1 MPENNDMNNQNPMP
15 QSVPQVDVNVSF
27 GNESAAHGTNNAN
40 VNADD
45 GQMPPVP
52 PYQQPTGSQHDAGDG
67 QIPPAPQPSMQQSQ
81 QYQPAPQGA
90 ARSLYEKGAQDR
102 LPTGDKVLY
111 CLLSAFIPLLG
122 IAVFYFL
129 NRDKSMYEGE
139 YKAKLFWVAIG
150 CVGGWLFGMIIGVSS
165 MSTIMAP
172 LMIMI

>member
-15 QSVPQVDVNVSF
+15 QSAPQVDVDVSF
-27 GNESAAHGTNNAN
+27 GNESAMQGMSDASTNAGC
-40 VNADD
+40 

-52 PYQQPTGSQHDAGDG
+52 PYQQPTGQQQNAGDG
-67 QIPPAPQPSMQQSQ
+67 QMPPAPQQSVQQSQ
-81 QYQPAPQGA
+81 QYQPAPHGA

-102 LPTGDKVLY
+102 LSTGDKVLY

-150 CVGGWLFGMIIGVSS
+150 CVGGWLIGMIIGVSS
-165 MSTIMAP
+165 LTTIMTP
-172 LMIMI
+172 LMIMM